1 MYYSEKTFKI
11 IKKSI
16 RGNENTYFTLEI
28 IKVEQKHNFSNM
40 TIRLQ
45 KYNRGDK
52 ENQNIVELYLEAIRN
67 III

>member
-52 ENQNIVELYLEAIRN
+52 EN
-67 III
+67 